1 MAWYQRRSLTILTAL
16 TLFKSIKIMR
26 NINENDFSRIDLNLL
41 VVLLV
46 MFEVRSVTQAAHRLY
61 LGQPAVSAAL
71 KRLREM
77 FDDPLFVRASNG
89 MTPTPRAEQLVQQ
102 FAPLMQDLHRVIFTQ
117 QPFNAAQD
125 SHSFRIGMSDWLE
138 HWLMPDLLA
147 ELARVAPNIEVKVI
161 AADPWQAVPLMEQQQ
176 ADVAIAVGNE
186 TSRDLTREKIL
197 RAGFSTLWDRQQIS
211 LNAPLTLE
219 QFVRYQHALVS
230 YRGVSESALDRQ
242 LQQGLTRRVRYVTP
256 NFSSLPLLLKR
267 LPLFATVPQ
276 GLVESWR
283 ELFDLN
289 AAPVPVSMPDYEV
302 SLLWHNA
309 RSEDAANCWLR
320 DTLRTL
326 IKSKQILRWP

>member
-1 MAWYQRRSLTILTAL
+1 MSRSLI
-16 TLFKSIKIMR
+16 KSIKIMQS
-26 NINENDFSRIDLNLL
+26 INENDFTRIDLNLL

-46 MFEVRSVTQAAHRLY
+46 MYEVRSVTQAANRLY

-71 KRLREM
+71 KRLRDM
-77 FDDPLFVRASNG
+77 FDDPLFVRASTG

-138 HWLMPDLLA
+138 QWLMPDLLT
-147 ELARVAPNIEVKVI
+147 ELALTAANIDVKVV
-161 AADPWQAVPLMEQQQ
+161 AADPWQAIPLMEQQQ
-176 ADVAIAVGNE
+176 ADVVITVGNE

-197 RAGFSTLWDRQQIS
+197 RAGFSTLWHPQQIA
-211 LNAPLTLE
+211 LHAPLTTA
-219 QFVRYQHALVS
+219 QFVGYQHALVS

-242 LQQGLTRRVRYVTP
+242 LQQQGLARHVRYVTP
-256 NFSSLPLLLKR
+256 HFSALPMLLQR
-267 LPLFATVPQ
+267 MPLFATVPQ
-276 GLVESWR
+276 GLVPSWCEMYGLR
-283 ELFDLN
+283 

-309 RSEDAANCWLR
+309 RNEDAANRWLR
-320 DTLRTL
+320 DTLRAL
-326 IKSKQILRWP
+326 ITRKRHPAFP

>member
-1 MAWYQRRSLTILTAL
+1 MHS
-16 TLFKSIKIMR
+16 
-26 NINENDFSRIDLNLL
+26 INENDFARIDLNLL

-46 MFEVRSVTQAAHRLY
+46 MYEVRSVTQAANRLY

-117 QPFNAAQD
+117 QPFNPAED
-125 SHSFRIGMSDWLE
+125 SYSFRIGMSDWIE

-147 ELARVAPNIEVKVI
+147 ELARVAPKVDVKVI
-161 AADPWQAVPLMEQQQ
+161 ATDPWQAIPLMEQQQ
-176 ADVAIAVGNE
+176 ADVVMTVGNE

-197 RAGFSTLWDRQQIS
+197 RAGFSTVWHRDQIQLGS
-211 LNAPLTLE
+211 PLTLQ
-219 QFVRYQHALVS
+219 QFVSYEHALVS

-242 LQQGLTRRVRYVTP
+242 LQQHGMARRVRYVTP
-256 NFSSLPLLLKR
+256 HFSALPMLLKR

-276 GLVESWR
+276 GLVPSWCA
-283 ELFDLN
+283 LYDLS

-309 RSEDAANCWLR
+309 RSEDAANRWLR
-320 DTLRTL
+320 DVLRGL
-326 IKSKQILRWP
+326 IMNKL

>member
-1 MAWYQRRSLTILTAL
+1 MQS
-16 TLFKSIKIMR
+16 
-26 NINENDFSRIDLNLL
+26 INENDFARIDLNLL
-41 VVLLV
+41 VVLMV
-46 MFEVRSVTQAAHRLY
+46 MYEVRSVTQAANRLY

-117 QPFNAAQD
+117 QPFNAAED
-125 SHSFRIGMSDWLE
+125 SYSFRIGMSDWLE
-138 HWLMPDLLA
+138 HCLMPDLLA
-147 ELARVAPNIEVKVI
+147 ELACVAPKVDVKVI
-161 AADPWQAVPLMEQQQ
+161 ATDPWQAIPLMEQQQ
-176 ADVAIAVGNE
+176 ADVVITVGNE

-197 RAGFSTLWDRQQIS
+197 RAGFSTVWHRDQIQ
-211 LNAPLTLE
+211 LDAPLTLQ
-219 QFVRYQHALVS
+219 QFVSYEHALVS

-242 LQQGLTRRVRYVTP
+242 LQQHGMTRRVRYVTP
-256 NFSSLPLLLKR
+256 NFSALPMLLKR

-276 GLVESWR
+276 GLVSSWCA
-283 ELFDLN
+283 LYDLS

-309 RSEDAANCWLR
+309 RSEDAANRWLR
-320 DTLRTL
+320 DVLRGL
-326 IKSKQILRWP
+326 IQRKTPDEP

>member
-1 MAWYQRRSLTILTAL
+1 LS
-16 TLFKSIKIMR
+16 LFKSIKIMQS
-26 NINENDFSRIDLNLL
+26 INENDFSRIDLNLL

-46 MFEVRSVTQAAHRLY
+46 MYEVRSVTQAANRLY

-102 FAPLMQDLHRVIFTQ
+102 CSPLMQDLHRVIFTQ

-125 SHSFRIGMSDWLE
+125 SYSFRIGMSDWLE

-147 ELARVAPNIEVKVI
+147 ELACTAPNIEVKVV
-161 AADPWQAVPLMEQQQ
+161 AADPWQAIPLMEQQQ
-176 ADVAIAVGNE
+176 ADMVITVGNE

-197 RAGFSTLWDRQQIS
+197 RAGFSTLWHRQQIA
-211 LNAPLTLE
+211 LDAPLTLK
-219 QFVRYQHALVS
+219 QFVSYDHALVS

-242 LQQGLTRRVRYVTP
+242 LQQQGLARRVRYVTP
-256 NFSSLPLLLKR
+256 HFSTLPMLLKR

-276 GLVESWR
+276 GLVQSWR
-283 ELFDLN
+283 TLYDLN
-289 AAPVPVSMPDYEV
+289 AAPVPVSMPDYDV

-309 RSEDAANCWLR
+309 RSEDAANRWLR

-326 IKSKQILRWP
+326 VHNKRFYQGTTRPR

>member
-1 MAWYQRRSLTILTAL
+1 MQS
-16 TLFKSIKIMR
+16 
-26 NINENDFSRIDLNLL
+26 INENDFARIDLNLL

-46 MFEVRSVTQAAHRLY
+46 MYEMRSVTLAANRLY

-117 QPFNAAQD
+117 QPFNAAED
-125 SHSFRIGMSDWLE
+125 SYSFRIGMSDWLE

-147 ELARVAPNIEVKVI
+147 ELACVAPNIDVKVI
-161 AADPWQAVPLMEQQQ
+161 AADPWQAIPLMEQQH
-176 ADVAIAVGNE
+176 ADVVITVGNE

-197 RAGFSTLWDRQQIS
+197 RAGFSTVWHRDQIQ
-211 LNAPLTLE
+211 LDAPLTLQ
-219 QFVRYQHALVS
+219 QFVHYDHALVS

-242 LQQGLTRRVRYVTP
+242 LHQHGMARRVRYVTP
-256 NFSSLPLLLKR
+256 HFSALPMLLKR

-276 GLVESWR
+276 GLVPGWCA
-283 ELFDLN
+283 LYDLS

-309 RSEDAANCWLR
+309 CSEDAANRWLR
-320 DTLRTL
+320 DVLRGL
-326 IKSKQILRWP
+326 IMNKV

>member
-1 MAWYQRRSLTILTAL
+1 MQS
-16 TLFKSIKIMR
+16 
-26 NINENDFSRIDLNLL
+26 INENDFARIDLNLL

-46 MFEVRSVTQAAHRLY
+46 MYEVRSVTQAANRLY

-117 QPFNAAQD
+117 QPFNAAED
-125 SHSFRIGMSDWLE
+125 SFSFRIGMSDWLE

-147 ELARVAPNIEVKVI
+147 ELARVAPKVDVKVI
-161 AADPWQAVPLMEQQQ
+161 ATDPWQAIPLMEQQQ
-176 ADVAIAVGNE
+176 ADVVITVGNE

-197 RAGFSTLWDRQQIS
+197 RAGFSTVWHRDQIQ
-211 LNAPLTLE
+211 LGAPLTLQ
-219 QFVRYQHALVS
+219 QFVSYEHALVS

-242 LQQGLTRRVRYVTP
+242 LQQHGMARRVRYVTP
-256 NFSSLPLLLKR
+256 NFSALPMLLKR

-276 GLVESWR
+276 GLVPSWCA
-283 ELFDLN
+283 LYDLS

-309 RSEDAANCWLR
+309 RSEDAANRWLR
-320 DTLRTL
+320 EMLRGL
-326 IKSKQILRWP
+326 IRSP